1 MRARGD
7 ERGAEA
13 GEEWVLTGPT
23 LADRRRGARAVTR
36 PGRGNERHR
45 HDPYPGQVVATRAAP
60 RTAPV
65 LAAGIPSAARLHVV
79 TGKGGTGK
87 TTAAAA
93 LALAL
98 VETGRKVLLVE
109 VEARQA
115 IAQLFNV
122 APLPYE
128 EIKLTTGGGGR
139 SGGQLYGLAIDAEQ
153 AMIEYLD
160 MFYGLKR
167 SARGLKKM
175 GAVDFV
181 TTLAPGLR
189 DVLLTGKVKESV
201 VRKVAGTYAYDAVVL
216 DAPPTGRISRFLDA
230 TQEVAKLTKFGPINS
245 QSEGV
250 IKLLHGPQTV
260 VHVVT
265 LLEEMPVQET
275 LDAAH
280 ELAGLGFHLGAVI
293 VNRARP
299 TLIAPGQ
306 VSTAGRVD
314 EATLATG
321 LAAAGIGGAH
331 TAALA
336 REMIDYAQR
345 QQVQQ
350 DNELRLD
357 ALDLAR
363 IELPDLNPPVELG
376 ELKEL
381 AACFLTQQDA
391 P

>member
-1 MRARGD
+1 MSA
-7 ERGAEA
+7 ASPA
-13 GEEWVLTGPT
+13 TT
-23 LADRRRGARAVTR
+23 AT
-36 PGRGNERHR
+36 
-45 HDPYPGQVVATRAAP
+45 VVD
-60 RTAPV
+60 
-65 LAAGIPSAARLHVV
+65 GIPIKARLHIV

-98 VETGRKVLLVE
+98 AETGRKVLLIE
-109 VEARQA
+109 VEGRQA
-115 IAQLFNV
+115 IAQLFD
-122 APLPYE
+122 LPPMPYGE
-128 EIKLTTGGGGR
+128 ERLSGVGH
-139 SGGQLYGLAIDAEQ
+139 GGQLFGLAIDAEQ

-189 DVLLTGKVKESV
+189 DVLLTGKIKESV
-201 VRKVAGTYAYDAVVL
+201 VRSVDGRPVYDAVVL
-216 DAPPTGRISRFLDA
+216 DAPPTGRITRFLDA

-250 IKLLHGPQTV
+250 IKLLHGKQTA
-260 VHVVT
+260 VHIVT

-275 LDAAH
+275 IDAAG
-280 ELAGLGFHLGAVI
+280 ELKRLGFQLGVVI

-299 TLIAPGQ
+299 ALITGDVALGD
-306 VSTAGRVD
+306 SVD
-314 EATLATG
+314 EKQ
-321 LAAAGIGGAH
+321 LAAELEQAGISAAH

-336 REMIDYAQR
+336 AEMADYAQR
-345 QQVQQ
+345 QRVQEE
-350 DNELRLD
+350 NATRLD
-357 ALDLAR
+357 ALDMAR
-363 IELPDLNPPVELG
+363 VELPDLNPPVELG

-381 AACFLTQQDA
+381 AACFLR
-391 P
+391 

>member
-1 MRARGD
+1 MPAASPAASALM
-7 ERGAEA
+7 AE
-13 GEEWVLTGPT
+13 GI
-23 LADRRRGARAVTR
+23 
-36 PGRGNERHR
+36 
-45 HDPYPGQVVATRAAP
+45 AP
-60 RTAPV
+60 K
-65 LAAGIPSAARLHVV
+65 ARLHVV

-98 VETGRKVLLVE
+98 AGTGRKVLLVE
-109 VEARQA
+109 VEGRQA
-115 IAQLFNV
+115 IAQLFNR
-122 APLPYE
+122 APMPYSE
-128 EIKLTTGGGGR
+128 ERLT
-139 SGGQLYGLAIDAEQ
+139 SDGQLYGLAIDAEQ

-160 MFYGLKR
+160 LFYGLKR

-201 VRKVAGTYAYDAVVL
+201 VRQEGGTPVYDAVVL

-230 TQEVAKLTKFGPINS
+230 TREVAKLTKFGPINS

-250 IKLLHGPQTV
+250 IKLLHGRQTA
-260 VHVVT
+260 VHIVT

-275 LDAAH
+275 IDAAT

-299 TLIAPGQ
+299 ALVAEGLLGTGL
-306 VSTAGRVD
+306 VD
-314 EATLATG
+314 EQRLAG
-321 LAAAGIGGAH
+321 EL
-331 TAALA
+331 ALA
-336 REMIDYAQR
+336 GVGAAHAPALAVEIADYALR
-345 QQVQQ
+345 QEVQ
-350 DNELRLD
+350 DENVRRLD
-357 ALDLAR
+357 ALDLPR

-381 AACFLTQQDA
+381 ADCFRA
-391 P
+391 GAAR